1 MLCLRVK
8 APFAAFRTFTAG
20 SYRPTAPFITPSAAY
35 GLVLNIA
42 GIESRFDDGRTP
54 MTLAKLGL
62 PNVQIALGAISFPE
76 VQSVY
81 QQLHNYPVGTTG
93 QEHADACKGAKYN
106 IQPVRREFL
115 SGLDAY
121 VCLRGNAN
129 LEKQVSMGL
138 QAGAQ
143 WAPVGHARYGIPF
156 LGDNNFMIDVLKEE
170 PSPGRAYWYRC
181 MTKDD
186 NDLIE
191 RQCRL
196 TVWINRSDMSQT
208 QTLLYAPLKDA
219 VPEIPESAWTLL
231 DPPAEVQAPKSM
243 NKRGSK
249 K

>member
-8 APFAAFRTFTAG
+8 APFAAFRVFTAG
-20 SYRPTAPFITPSAAY
+20 AYRPTAPFITPSAAY
-35 GLVLNIA
+35 GLALNVA
-42 GIESRFDDGRTP
+42 GIETRFDDGRTP
-54 MTLAKLGL
+54 MTLTRLGL
-62 PNVQIALGAISFPE
+62 PRVQIALGAISFPE

-121 VCLRGNAN
+121 ICLRENAA
-129 LEKQVSMGL
+129 LEEQVR
-138 QAGAQ
+138 GALREGGR
-143 WAPVGHARYGIPF
+143 WCPGRNYRYGIPF
-156 LGDNNFMIDVLKEE
+156 LGDNNFMIDILKEE
-170 PSPGRAYWYRC
+170 PLPGRAHWYRRLA
-181 MTKDD
+181 KEDSGLSD
-186 NDLIE
+186 

-208 QTLLYAPLKDA
+208 QAFLYAPLKDA
-219 VPEIPESAWTLL
+219 VSEIPESAWTLL
-231 DPPAEVQAPKSM
+231 DPPTEAQATKSM
-243 NKRGSK
+243 NKRRSK